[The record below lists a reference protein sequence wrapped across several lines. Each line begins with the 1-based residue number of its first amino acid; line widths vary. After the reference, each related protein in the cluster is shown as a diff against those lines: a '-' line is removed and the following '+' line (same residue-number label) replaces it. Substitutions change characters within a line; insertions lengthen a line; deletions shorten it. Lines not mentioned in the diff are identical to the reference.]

1 MTKAQQFFTANYPP
15 TKLGT
20 VGTLNVAFAGDNIN
34 VSVSGTVQTT
44 FMKLA
49 NINTLAVGANA
60 VITKKERNIELVL
73 VLDTTGS
80 MASAGKLAAL
90 KSRSQAVGIDTVRW
104 SIHVR
109 LGEDRGGA
117 VRCRG

>member
-1 MTKAQQFFTANYPP
+1 QMTKAQQFFTANYPP
-15 TKLGT
+15 SKLGT
-20 VGTLNVAFAGDNIN
+20 VGTLNVVFSGDNIN

-60 VITKKERNIELVL
+60 VITNKELVL

-80 MASAGKLAAL
+80 MGSGGKLSSLKTAAKQL
-90 KSRSQAVGIDTVRW
+90 VSTLFAGQATSTTVK
-104 SIHVR
+104 I
-109 LGEDRGGA
+109 A
-117 VRCRG
+117 VVPFAAA